1 VTVARDE
8 QFHAFV
14 VAERAGM
21 LRTARLLAAGDGHL
35 AEDLVQ
41 STLTALYVA
50 WPAFQRAGN
59 RGAYVRRSLVNALIS
74 ERRRPW
80 RRREQSLAVLPDR
93 PDPSARDQPF
103 EAVPDGAP
111 ALYRALGDLPPR
123 MRATVVFRYFHDLS
137 VAETADALTC
147 SQGTVKS
154 QTARALDKLREVLG
168 ARLAVSDGTTGEHVD
183 VDSSVSVAPR
193 AQDASAAPL
202 HVRSPAATSHEP
214 TTTCR
219 STR

>member
-1 VTVARDE
+1 MTAVRDE
-8 QFHAFV
+8 QFHVFV

-21 LRTARLLAAGDGHL
+21 VRTARLLAAGDAHL

-59 RGAYVRRSLVNALIS
+59 RRAYVRRSLVNTMID

-80 RRREQSLAVLPDR
+80 RRREQSLPVLPDR
-93 PDPSARDQPF
+93 VDLSARDQPF
-103 EAVPDGAP
+103 DAVPDRAQ
-111 ALYRALGDLPPR
+111 ALYRALRDLPPR
-123 MRATVVFRYFHDLS
+123 MRAAVVFRYFHDLS

-168 ARLAVSDGTTGEHVD
+168 APLAVPDSAAGDLVD
-183 VDSSVSVAPR
+183 VGSVAHR
-193 AQDASAAPL
+193 AQPTSAAPL
-202 HVRSPAATSHEP
+202 HGRSPSAATSYQA
-214 TTTCR
+214 TTVPG
-219 STR
+219 ST